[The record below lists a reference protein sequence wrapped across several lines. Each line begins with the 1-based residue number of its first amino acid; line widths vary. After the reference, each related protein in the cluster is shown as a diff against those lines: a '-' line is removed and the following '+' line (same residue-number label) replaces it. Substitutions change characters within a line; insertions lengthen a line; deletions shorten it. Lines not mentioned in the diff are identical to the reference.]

1 MLAAL
6 LAAYA
11 AAWLA
16 ISQLPLAP
24 ALLAVALSGLALWR
38 GLRQQGWLGVPLPQL
53 EVSARGELIAH
64 WPSHAEQV
72 GVRADSLALPWLIVL
87 KLNTQRGRLAL
98 LLTVDSA
105 PPTPCAG
112 CGCICAGRSRRPSP
126 DGTLPDIM
134 SQNLTLADWLTRL
147 EALNINSIDLG
158 LDRGPCATPWG

>member
-1 MLAAL
+1 MRPFVAPLRRSPRLLAAL

-38 GLRQQGWLGVPLPQL
+38 GLRQQGWLGAPLPQL

-105 PPTPCAG
+105 PADALRRLRVYLRWAQPTTVA
-112 CGCICAGRSRRPSP
+112 
-126 DGTLPDIM
+126 
-134 SQNLTLADWLTRL
+134 
-147 EALNINSIDLG
+147 
-158 LDRGPCATPWG
+158 

>member
-1 MLAAL
+1 MAPLRRSPRLLAAL

-38 GLRQQGWLGVPLPQL
+38 GLRQQGWLGAPLPQL
-53 EVSARGELIAH
+53 EVGARGELIAH

-72 GVRADSLALPWLIVL
+72 DVRADSLALPWLIVL

-105 PPTPCAG
+105 PADALRRLRVYLRWAQPTTVA
-112 CGCICAGRSRRPSP
+112 
-126 DGTLPDIM
+126 
-134 SQNLTLADWLTRL
+134 
-147 EALNINSIDLG
+147 
-158 LDRGPCATPWG
+158 

>member
-1 MLAAL
+1 MAPLRRSPRLLAAL

-24 ALLAVALSGLALWR
+24 ALLTQAAPQGQPAQR
-38 GLRQQGWLGVPLPQL
+38 HRQQGWLGVPLPQL

-105 PPTPCAG
+105 PADALRRLRVYLRWAQPTTVA
-112 CGCICAGRSRRPSP
+112 
-126 DGTLPDIM
+126 
-134 SQNLTLADWLTRL
+134 
-147 EALNINSIDLG
+147 
-158 LDRGPCATPWG
+158 

>member
-1 MLAAL
+1 LLWLIFPAATAAAFFQLVSLGFILGISGPCMLSCMPL

-105 PPTPCAG
+105 PADALRRLRVYLRWAQPTTVA
-112 CGCICAGRSRRPSP
+112 
-126 DGTLPDIM
+126 
-134 SQNLTLADWLTRL
+134 
-147 EALNINSIDLG
+147 
-158 LDRGPCATPWG
+158 

>member
-1 MLAAL
+1 MAPLRRSPRLLAAL

-38 GLRQQGWLGVPLPQL
+38 GLRQQGWLGAPLPQL

-72 GVRADSLALPWLIVL
+72 DVRADSLALPWLIVL

-105 PPTPCAG
+105 PADALRRLRVYLRWAQPTTVA
-112 CGCICAGRSRRPSP
+112 
-126 DGTLPDIM
+126 
-134 SQNLTLADWLTRL
+134 
-147 EALNINSIDLG
+147 
-158 LDRGPCATPWG
+158 